1 MEWPTVASI
10 IGTTIAILGVV
21 LSAVKAAEERGRMKQ
36 RQDEV
41 EGDVNHIG
49 KKVRGVE
56 ERLRNTEQAIA
67 GLSEKIE
74 AVDDKVDTAN
84 GKLDTIIG
92 WHAQG
97 HA

>member
-1 MEWPTVASI
+1 MLYDRKKDPGEKKNVACKD
-10 IGTTIAILGVV
+10 GYQE
-21 LSAVKAAEERGRMKQ
+21 AVAKLKNLLKQ